1 MNRRNFLSQSTALS
15 GGLLFSTKAW
25 AEKLIQPKFQLPADF
40 SIKILATNWGFQGSW
55 DEFCANVKADGFDGI
70 EVWFPGDEANRIEL
84 FAALEKYELEY
95 GFLAG
100 SGSRD
105 FETHYEQFQ
114 KAVEGAT
121 AHKPLFIN
129 CHAGKDYFTYEQ
141 GKQIIDFTTKKMAQT
156 SVPIYHET
164 HRGRLLFAAH
174 IAKNYIEQ
182 LPDLRLTLDISHWC
196 NVHESLLQDQSET
209 VDLALER
216 TEHIHSRVGH
226 PEGPQVNDPRAPEWE
241 RAVQAHFA
249 WWDKVVER
257 KAQEGG
263 TLTMTT
269 EFGPPHYLPAV
280 PYTQQPLADQWGINV
295 HMMQLWRERYK

>member
-15 GGLLFSTKAW
+15 GGLLFSTQAW
-25 AEKLIQPKFQLPADF
+25 AEKLTQPNFQLPADF
-40 SIKILATNWGFQGSW
+40 SIKILATNWGFRGSW
-55 DEFCANVKADGFDGI
+55 DEFCAKVKADGFDGI
-70 EVWFPGDEANRIEL
+70 EVWFPGDEANRKEL
-84 FAALEKYELEY
+84 FAALDKHELEY
-95 GFLAG
+95 GFLTG
-100 SGSRD
+100 SGSYD
-105 FETHYEQFQ
+105 FETHLEQFQ

-121 AHKPLFIN
+121 MHEPLFIN

-141 GKQIIDFTTKKMAQT
+141 GKQIIDFTTQKTEQT
-156 SVPIYHET
+156 GVPIYHET

-174 IAKNYIEQ
+174 IAKNYIKT

-226 PEGPQVNDPRAPEWE
+226 QEGPQVNDPRAPEWE
-241 RAVQAHFA
+241 RAVQVHFD

-257 KAQEGG
+257 KAQAGG